1 MIQKSLSDH
10 IARYFLKNFSLRYES
25 LEDKNT
31 LKIMLFLFNLPNF
44 KNCFYKIYPFLSIFL
59 HGSDLQLSI
68 LSKLTPLKKPFVAK
82 RKSEKNQNSNQ
93 KKHNL
98 VKCVIYVD

>member
-10 IARYFLKNFSLRYES
+10 IARYFLKNFSLRNYQLLRYES

-31 LKIMLFLFNLPNF
+31 LKVMLFLFNLPNF

-82 RKSEKNQNSNQ
+82 RKSEKKSKFKP
-93 KKHNL
+93 KKNTT
-98 VKCVIYVD
+98 